1 VLPPANPDTEQAVME
16 AIVEHEAKL
25 TLNPQLAR
33 HFLGPIYDTFFAPT
47 TGGHLLMGGVE

>member
-1 VLPPANPDTEQAVME
+1 MLPPANPDTEQAVME

-33 HFLGPIYDTFFAPT
+33 HFLGPIYDTFLAPT